1 MRTQTGD
8 SLRVVGADGKEQL
21 VRRDDVSDMRPS
33 AVSLMPAGLLDGLAD
48 GQVRDLMTFLL
59 YEPPSRSAAQLE
71 NVLGQHAQAE
81 ASTPQPVKRLSI
93 VLVAGKQD
101 HGPGQHDYPAWQR
114 KWMSLLGQAPGVTAT
129 DAWECPTE
137 EQWLKS
143 NLSGG
148 SNG

>member
-1 MRTQTGD
+1 M
-8 SLRVVGADGKEQL
+8 
-21 VRRDDVSDMRPS
+21 RRDDVSDMRSS
-33 AVSLMPAGLLDGLAD
+33 AVSLMPAGLLDGLED

-59 YEPPSRSAAQLE
+59 YETPSRSAAQLE
-71 NVLGQHAQAE
+71 NVLHQRAPVE
-81 ASTPQPVKRLSI
+81 ATTPRSVNQLSI

-101 HGPGQHDYPAWQR
+101 HVPGQHDYPAWQR